1 MTSVVVGV
9 CRVQANLSHL
19 GGLVH
24 FGGKQCRLGGFGP
37 FWREAISSGFGPFWR
52 VQSYAIPST
61 SEFNR
66 HRQTDRQT
74 VAVGRSVS
82 LINEL

>member
-1 MTSVVVGV
+1 MSFILWHLVGV

-37 FWREAISSGFGPFWR
+37 FWREAISSIWAGSVHFGGFSP
-52 VQSYAIPST
+52 T
-61 SEFNR
+61 
-66 HRQTDRQT
+66 
-74 VAVGRSVS
+74 
-82 LINEL
+82 